1 MEQEIEIK
9 FFLSDPAGYRQKLFA
24 NAAKLVDERVF
35 ELNLRFD
42 TPERL
47 LSRTGQVLRLRKDSR
62 NRVTYKNNSR
72 MEDDVLVRTEI
83 ETEVVDFMAMKHV
96 FEALGYEV
104 FSSYEKYRETFLLDD
119 VTVSIDEMPYG
130 TFTELEGPSAEAI
143 HALADKLGLRWQAG
157 IPSSY
162 MLLLTQLNDKLKL
175 GVTDLTFE
183 VFKYLHITPEDL
195 GVEPADQ

>member
-1 MEQEIEIK
+1 MEQEIEVK
-9 FFLSDPAGYRQKLFA
+9 FYLSDPAAFRQKLFA
-24 NAAKLVDERVF
+24 NAAKLLDERVF

-42 TPERL
+42 TADRL
-47 LSRTGQVLRLRKDSR
+47 LSLTGQVLRLRKDSR

-72 MEDDVLVRTEI
+72 MESGVLVRTEI
-83 ETEVVDFMAMKHV
+83 ETEVADFMAMKHV

-143 HALADKLGLRWQAG
+143 RTLSDKLGLRWQAG

-162 MLLLTQLNDKLKL
+162 MLLLAQLIEKLKL
-175 GVTDLTFE
+175 DVTDLTFE
-183 VFKYLHITPEDL
+183 VFKYLHVTAEDL
-195 GVEPADQ
+195 GVEPAD

>member
-1 MEQEIEIK
+1 MEQEIEVK
-9 FFLSDPAGYRQKLFA
+9 FYLSDPAALRQKLFA
-24 NAAKLVDERVF
+24 NAAKLLDERVF

-42 TPERL
+42 TPDRL
-47 LSRTGQVLRLRKDSR
+47 LSLTGQVLRLRKDSR

-72 MEDDVLVRTEI
+72 MEGGVLVRTEI
-83 ETEVVDFMAMKHV
+83 ETEVADFMAMKHV
-96 FEALGYEV
+96 FEELGYEV

-143 HALADKLGLRWQAG
+143 HTLSDKLGLRWQAG

-162 MLLLTQLNDKLKL
+162 MLLLAQLNEKLKL
-175 GVTDLTFE
+175 DVTDLTFE
-183 VFKYLHITPEDL
+183 VFRYLHVTPEDL
-195 GVEPADQ
+195 GVEPAD

>member
-1 MEQEIEIK
+1 MEQEIEVK
-9 FFLSDPAGYRQKLFA
+9 FFLLDPAEFRQKLFA
-24 NAAKLVDERVF
+24 NAAKLTDERVF

-42 TPERL
+42 TPDRL

-62 NRVTYKNNSR
+62 NRITYKNNSHL
-72 MEDDVLVRTEI
+72 EQDVLVRTEI
-83 ETEVVDFMAMKHV
+83 ETEVANFMAMKHLL
-96 FEALGYEV
+96 ESLGYEV
-104 FSSYEKYRETFLLDD
+104 FSSYEKFRETFWLDG

-130 TFTELEGPSAEAI
+130 TFTELEGPSAESI

-175 GVTDLTFE
+175 GVTDLTFD
-183 VFKYLHITPEDL
+183 VFKDLHVTHEDL
-195 GVEPADQ
+195 GIEPAD

>member
-1 MEQEIEIK
+1 MEQEIEVK
-9 FFLSDPAGYRQKLFA
+9 FFLLDPAEFRQKLFA
-24 NAAKLVDERVF
+24 NAAKLTDERVF

-42 TPERL
+42 TPDRL

-62 NRVTYKNNSR
+62 NRITYKNNSHL
-72 MEDDVLVRTEI
+72 EQDVLVRTEI
-83 ETEVVDFMAMKHV
+83 ETEVADFMAMKHLL
-96 FEALGYEV
+96 ESLGYEV
-104 FSSYEKYRETFLLDD
+104 FSSYEKYRETFWLDG

-130 TFTELEGPSAEAI
+130 TFTELEGPSAESI

-175 GVTDLTFE
+175 GVTDLTFD
-183 VFKYLHITPEDL
+183 VFKDLHVTHEDL
-195 GVEPADQ
+195 GIEPAD